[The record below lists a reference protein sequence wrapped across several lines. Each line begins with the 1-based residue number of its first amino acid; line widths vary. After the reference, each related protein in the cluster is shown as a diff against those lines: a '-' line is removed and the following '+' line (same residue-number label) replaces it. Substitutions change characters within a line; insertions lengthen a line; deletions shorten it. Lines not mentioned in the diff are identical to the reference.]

1 MFRKVRTF
9 HFKILIIAS
18 ENKENK
24 ALQKQMEKL
33 QKEMQ
38 KKDAIIQQNNID
50 LTRTAYNLEQS
61 QS

>member
-50 LTRTAYNLEQS
+50 LTRTA
-61 QS
+61 